1 MSLNKSTVMNM
12 GIRKRK
18 LKLTEVSPTAG
29 LALKWHDFLAC
40 PFPLTPKHTLEKKL
54 AKFIGVEDAQVEC
67 SGTAALVV
75 ALEALKQLSSRKQ
88 VVISAYT
95 CPWVALAVI
104 HCGLTPIVADSR
116 LEHFDYCPDALRE
129 ACNQDTLAVVHTHL
143 AGRVADIKQTLSIAR
158 TVGAYI
164 IEDAAQSLGATL
176 EGKSAGLFGDIGFY
190 SLGVGKGLTIFA
202 GGVLVTENQLLR
214 QAMKQVGKKLPFSLV
229 FEMRR
234 LIELIAYYWLYR
246 PLGMGLAFGHHLRKK
261 LKRGQLIQA
270 VGDDCT
276 LNFPLHRVGRW
287 RKGIGARAIHR
298 LERFFSL
305 TRAQAQAR
313 VAVLAQIKG
322 LKVIGDDMGGQ
333 GVWPFIVMV
342 LPNQKARDAVLDQLW
357 HQGLGVGRLFIHA
370 IKDYDYLVPYFRR
383 ARTPNAQDF
392 AARTL
397 IMSNSLWLKEKDFMK
412 IHNILTEQLA
422 DV

>member
-1 MSLNKSTVMNM
+1 MAMNM
-12 GIRKRK
+12 GILKTK

-29 LALKWHDFLAC
+29 LSLKWHDFLAF
-40 PFPLTPKHTLEKKL
+40 PFPIAPKHTLEKKL
-54 AKFIGVEDAQVEC
+54 AKFIGVEDSQVEC

-75 ALEALKQLSSRKQ
+75 ALEALKQHSSRKQ

-116 LEHFDYCPDALRE
+116 FEHFNYCAEALRK

-143 AGRVADIKQTLSIAR
+143 AGRVANVKQTLSIAKN
-158 TVGAYI
+158 VGAYV
-164 IEDAAQSLGATL
+164 IEDAAQSLGATF
-176 EGKSAGLFGDIGFY
+176 EGKSVGLFGDIGFY

-214 QAMKQVGKKLPFSLV
+214 QTMQEIGKKLPFSLT

-234 LIELIAYYWLYR
+234 LMELMAYYGLYR

-276 LNFPLHRVGRW
+276 FKFPLHRVGRW

-298 LERFFSL
+298 LGQFFNL
-305 TRAQAQAR
+305 TRAQAQER
-313 VAVLAQIKG
+313 VAVLGQMKG
-322 LKVIGDDMGGQ
+322 LQVIGDDAGGQ
-333 GVWPFIVMV
+333 GVWPFIIMV
-342 LPNQKARDAVLDQLW
+342 LPNEKVRDAVLDQLW

-370 IKDYDYLVPYFRR
+370 IKDYDYLVPYFQE
-383 ARTPNAQDF
+383 ANTPNAQDF

-412 IHNILTEQLA
+412 IHNVLMEHLV

>member
-164 IEDAAQSLGATL
+164 I
-176 EGKSAGLFGDIGFY
+176 
-190 SLGVGKGLTIFA
+190 
-202 GGVLVTENQLLR
+202 
-214 QAMKQVGKKLPFSLV
+214 
-229 FEMRR
+229 
-234 LIELIAYYWLYR
+234 
-246 PLGMGLAFGHHLRKK
+246 
-261 LKRGQLIQA
+261 
-270 VGDDCT
+270 
-276 LNFPLHRVGRW
+276 
-287 RKGIGARAIHR
+287 
-298 LERFFSL
+298 
-305 TRAQAQAR
+305 
-313 VAVLAQIKG
+313 
-322 LKVIGDDMGGQ
+322 
-333 GVWPFIVMV
+333 
-342 LPNQKARDAVLDQLW
+342 
-357 HQGLGVGRLFIHA
+357 
-370 IKDYDYLVPYFRR
+370 
-383 ARTPNAQDF
+383 RTPLN
-392 AARTL
+392 R
-397 IMSNSLWLKEKDFMK
+397 
-412 IHNILTEQLA
+412 
-422 DV
+422 